1 MSRDRLTIIEEEGNF
16 IDWNVF
22 GLGWAV
28 ADNFT
33 TEAVFCTVA
42 TATVF
47 LNCEILKKKISNYF
61 AGKDARALQR
71 EGSFSSEKLNDL
83 TDQKGTFWFNHTS
96 AFYTSNNIVK
106 NVD

>member
-1 MSRDRLTIIEEEGNF
+1 MSEDRLTIIEEEGNF

-47 LNCEILKKKISNYF
+47 LNCEILKKKKKF
-61 AGKDARALQR
+61 KLFCGKRCT
-71 EGSFSSEKLNDL
+71 S
-83 TDQKGTFWFNHTS
+83 TS
-96 AFYTSNNIVK
+96 ALGQFFQRKIERFNRPKRHVL
-106 NVD
+106 V